1 MMPRT
6 GSGSCQLLVRDDSHH
21 GHSCQAHLLEVG
33 TRFLARHLNQRAR
46 LKTEVCMGPA
56 WAAGLNKV
64 SESRTWRRGSG
75 LPAGGFQEPEPD
87 TVTRFPFPLLLTP
100 ILSLPVL
107 VHTSVCLLFLLYTY
121 IYLFLSIIIIVYLL
135 CECGHTCAIL

>member
-6 GSGSCQLLVRDDSHH
+6 GSGFCQLLVRDDSHH

-33 TRFLARHLNQRAR
+33 TRFWARHHTQRAR
-46 LKTEVCMGPA
+46 LEMEVYMGPA

-64 SESRTWRRGSG
+64 SESRAWGRGSG
-75 LPAGGFQEPEPD
+75 FPAGAFQEPEPD
-87 TVTRFPFPLLLTP
+87 TMTRFPFPRLLTL

-107 VHTSVCLLFLLYTY
+107 VHTSVCLLFLLHTY
-121 IYLFLSIIIIVYLL
+121 IYLFLSVIIIVYLL